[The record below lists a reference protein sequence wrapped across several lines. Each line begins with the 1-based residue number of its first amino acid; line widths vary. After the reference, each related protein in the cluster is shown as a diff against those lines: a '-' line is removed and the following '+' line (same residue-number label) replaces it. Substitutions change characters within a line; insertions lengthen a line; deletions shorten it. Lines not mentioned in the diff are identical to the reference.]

1 MDNKKWTI
9 LAGSGVLVV
18 LMGLGLSLSTS
29 LFGQK
34 LSPAAKTVQANQSA
48 PALSVNSVTVFR
60 SPNCSCCG
68 LWMEHLEA
76 AGFVVQDTV
85 TEDLAAVKQQHMIPD
100 DLATCHTALVG
111 NYLIEGHVPAADIQ
125 RLLAEQPD
133 IAGLAVPGMPIGSPG
148 MESGDYVEAYTVFA
162 FAEDGSTT
170 AFAQYP

>member
-1 MDNKKWTI
+1 
-9 LAGSGVLVV
+9 
-18 LMGLGLSLSTS
+18 
-29 LFGQK
+29 
-34 LSPAAKTVQANQSA
+34 
-48 PALSVNSVTVFR
+48 
-60 SPNCSCCG
+60 
-68 LWMEHLEA
+68 MEHLEA

-125 RLLAEQPD
+125 RILAEQPD